1 MEEWKE
7 IPNTNSQYYISNLG
21 NVKSYKKGNIRLLKT
36 RKNKSGNTI
45 VRLHIEDKIKDVLID
60 KLIKEL
66 FPINKKVSPYKPTYL
81 LKKDINNIFTKYTKV
96 DLIFRYGNE
105 CIVEDYIT
113 NERIDCSYFNLIK
126 IEEGEL
132 QEYLKYDYE
141 EILKMVGG
149 TL

>member
-7 IPNTNSQYYISNLG
+7 IPNTNGQYYISNLG
-21 NVKSYKKGNIRLLKT
+21 NVKSYKKGEIKLIT
-36 RKNKSGNTI
+36 IRKNRSGNSI
-45 VRLHIEDKIKDVLID
+45 VRIYLEGKRKELLID

-66 FPINKKVSPYKPTYL
+66 FPRKIKELPYKPTYL
-81 LKKDINNIFTKYTKV
+81 LKKDINNTFKKYTKV

-105 CIVEDYIT
+105 CIIENYIT
-113 NERIDCSYFNLIK
+113 NERIECSYFNLIK
-126 IEEGEL
+126 IEEEEL

-149 TL
+149 MF